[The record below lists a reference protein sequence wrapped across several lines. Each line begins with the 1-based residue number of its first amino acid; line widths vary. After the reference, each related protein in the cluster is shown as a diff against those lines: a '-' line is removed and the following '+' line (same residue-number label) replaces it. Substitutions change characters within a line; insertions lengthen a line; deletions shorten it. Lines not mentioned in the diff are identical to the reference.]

1 MKNNINKLLAIALLS
16 FIAISCGD
24 FLDELPDN
32 RTEVDNNNKIRK
44 ILVSA
49 YPRTSYGMLAELS
62 SDNIDDY
69 GLDNPNTDRFLEQA
83 SYWKEITETDNDGPA
98 SLWGSCYNAIANA
111 NQALASI
118 ENSSNPASLAAEKGE
133 ALIARAYSHFI
144 LVNMFSKHYSAKSSN
159 TDLGIPYLEAPE
171 TTLNPKYKRGT
182 VKEVYQKINKDIEE
196 GLPLISDNIYTVPK
210 YHFNV
215 KASYAFAARFNL
227 YYENWAKAKKYAS
240 VVVTAN
246 PSGVLRDWKALN
258 EIVKEQD
265 PVAKA
270 YYEAPSTLFT
280 QAYTSS
286 AGYHFGGFFSG
297 SRFNHTKAIADRE
310 SLSVALPWA
319 DNARLFP
326 HYRPFVYETTN
337 LDKTLFMKLP
347 SLFETTDAVAQ
358 TGYSKTIRTPFT
370 TDETLLV
377 RAEANVML
385 KQYDAALADLNS
397 FTMNYNQ
404 KQPTTTIDQ
413 VNTFY
418 NAVPY
423 STEAT
428 ATQKKKLTA
437 SFTVTAGT
445 QENMLHYTLQLRRI
459 LTMHDGL
466 RWFDNKRYGIVVPRY
481 LNGKNGAISVADV
494 LTANDNRKAL
504 QLPKD
509 VITAGLTPNPR

>member
-32 RTEVDNNNKIRK
+32 RTEIDNNNKIRK

-49 YPRTSYGMLAELS
+49 YPSTSYGMLAELS

-69 GLDNPNTDRFLEQA
+69 GLDNPNTDLFLEQV
-83 SYWKEITETDNDGPA
+83 SYWKEITETNNDGPA

-144 LVNMFSKHYSAKSSN
+144 LVNMFSKHYSTKSSN

-246 PSGVLRDWKALN
+246 PSSVLRDWKALSKV
-258 EIVKEQD
+258 VKKQD
-265 PVAKA
+265 PITKA
-270 YYEAPSTLFT
+270 YYEDPSALFT
-280 QAYTSS
+280 QAYSSS
-286 AGYHFGGFFSG
+286 AGRHFGGFFRG
-297 SRFNHTKAIADRE
+297 SRFNHTSAIANRE
-310 SLSVALPWA
+310 TLSVALPWA
-319 DNARLFP
+319 DNASLFP
-326 HYRPFVYETTN
+326 YNKPVVYETTN

-347 SLFETTDAVAQ
+347 SLFETKDAVAQ
-358 TGYSKTIRTPFT
+358 TGYLKTVRTPFT

-404 KQPTTTIDQ
+404 QQPTTNIEQ

-437 SFTVTAGT
+437 SFIVTAGT